1 MPKRKRKNDDGT
13 KKEVKFKGITKRGK
27 RFQAQISID
36 GKMQALGMF
45 DTPKEAAEAFD
56 HAAIQA
62 GKPTSKLNFLDQIP
76 KTYKPKNNGLQSN
89 NTTGFKGVYKIGNRF
104 RAQITFSGKQRS
116 IGSFSTAKEAA
127 EAYDQAAIQAKF
139 PRSELNFSDMFRAS
153 KKDDK
158 DEEVRR

>member
-104 RAQITFSGKQRS
+104 QAQITIGGKQQGIGMLTLRKVSRS
-116 IGSFSTAKEAA
+116 GSD
-127 EAYDQAAIQAKF
+127 YD
-139 PRSELNFSDMFRAS
+139 
-153 KKDDK
+153 DDLA
-158 DEEVRR
+158 